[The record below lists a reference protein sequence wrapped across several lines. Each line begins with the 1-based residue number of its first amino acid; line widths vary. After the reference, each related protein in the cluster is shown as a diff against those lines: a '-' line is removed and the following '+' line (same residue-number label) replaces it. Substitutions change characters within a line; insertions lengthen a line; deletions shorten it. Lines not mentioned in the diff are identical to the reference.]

1 MCFYFF
7 HIFLRDWKM
16 CSSSCRNKIK
26 KKEIKIETKGMKIK
40 TYIPNLVFLKKYLF
54 MEKKSE
60 KLFNISLAN
69 DFPWLLFFF
78 CCNVDIEF

>member
-1 MCFYFF
+1 M
-7 HIFLRDWKM
+7 
-16 CSSSCRNKIK
+16 
-26 KKEIKIETKGMKIK
+26 
-40 TYIPNLVFLKKYLF
+40 FLKKYLF

-78 CCNVDIEF
+78 CCNVDIEFWIHNKKSFRQYFGFIKGKEGKNISYMKNVMYINKDEDIYI